1 MEIERATEHI
11 VRTLGM
17 EILSDKEA
25 FCNCMEDI
33 LPLVPEQCEIVRMV
47 YDDRIGKILV
57 SALRAQVG
65 EREAYKKEIFY
76 CLLKRGMSLEYNKTF
91 LGYFRWVFDKS
102 MSKLSAQNINSQVLP
117 TVSKSQN
124 SGNNKEDALKN
135 IKVGCCVKFGKYPY
149 WQQGREEPLVW
160 RVLDIQGDK
169 ALLVSNEV
177 VDYLPAADSLDCSS
191 WKESFLATWLNSVF
205 YVKAFNNME
214 MARLVINRSVNQ
226 FITVPST
233 EELVLYYSDNPKSHL
248 PSFAEGKA
256 KALQT
261 PYVTD
266 KSKAK
271 ALRTNPYVTDKNKE
285 SENRYITW
293 WLRDFMIGKG
303 RVKYVSKDG
312 MLVEPRFDGGAMKSK
327 GVRPLIWVKI

>member
-1 MEIERATEHI
+1 MEIERATEYI
-11 VRTLGM
+11 VKTLGSD
-17 EILSDKEA
+17 ILSDKEA

-33 LPLVPEQCEIVRMV
+33 LPVVPEQCEIVRMV
-47 YDDRIGKILV
+47 YDDRIGKILF
-57 SALRAQVG
+57 SALKSQAG
-65 EREAYKKEIFY
+65 DAETYKKEILY
-76 CLLKRGMSLEYNKTF
+76 SLSKRGMSAEYGKTF
-91 LGYFRWVFDKS
+91 LGYFRWVFDKHTP
-102 MSKLSAQNINSQVLP
+102 KLSEQNISSQMPSVAL
-117 TVSKSQN
+117 KNQK

-135 IKVGCCVKFGKYPY
+135 IKVGYCVEFGKYPY

-169 ALLVSNEV
+169 ALLVSNKV

-191 WKESFLATWLNSVF
+191 WKDSFLATWLNSVF

-233 EELVLYYSDNPKSHL
+233 EELILYYSDNPKSHL

-261 PYVTD
+261 
-266 KSKAK
+266 
-271 ALRTNPYVTDKNKE
+271 PYVTDKNKE

-312 MLVEPRFDGGAMKSK
+312 RLVEPRFDGETMKSK

>member
-1 MEIERATEHI
+1 MRYFSCLLFFVLFAYSSYAQEKYTITGYVINVEEEKVYLDLSSAKVKVGDKVKVLSDKGYFIHPVTKRKIERAQEELATLSI
-11 VRTLGM
+11 V
-17 EILSDKEA
+17 K
-25 FCNCMEDI
+25 
-33 LPLVPEQCEIVRMV
+33 V
-47 YDDRIGKILV
+47 YD
-57 SALRAQVG
+57 SYS
-65 EREAYKKEIFY
+65 EAIPVH
-76 CLLKRGMSLEYNKTF
+76 RN
-91 LGYFRWVFDKS
+91 D
-102 MSKLSAQNINSQVLP
+102 
-117 TVSKSQN
+117 
-124 SGNNKEDALKN
+124 LKN
-135 IKVGCCVKFGKYPY
+135 IKVGYCVEFGKYPY

-169 ALLVSNEV
+169 ALLVSNKV

-191 WKESFLATWLNSVF
+191 WKDSFLATWLNSVF

-233 EELVLYYSDNPKSHL
+233 EELILYYSDNPKSHL

-261 PYVTD
+261 
-266 KSKAK
+266 
-271 ALRTNPYVTDKNKE
+271 PYVTDKNKE

-312 MLVEPRFDGGAMKSK
+312 RLVEPRFDGEAMKSK
-327 GVRPLIWVKI
+327 GV